1 MEEKKNENLENQN
14 NQVDD
19 GMQYAKK
26 KLKKKIPVLIAVILA
41 LLFGAVYGFITGN
54 CVIIDRIIGI
64 FYTSD
69 MDVKPVI
76 YLYPEEETELEV
88 KIPTVDFTTTYPL
101 YRNGWD
107 VVASPDG
114 TLVDKNNREY
124 NYLYWEGYTNYQV
137 DLSEGFVVSKD
148 KYIDFLED
156 KLAYV
161 GLSDKEACDFISYWL
176 PLMNEYD
183 YCLVSFQ
190 KDYSEKVKIE
200 YSVEPNNE
208 LVVFT
213 AIQGLDEP
221 IQVVEQ
227 DLSSYK
233 DFVREGFVSVE
244 WGGRF
249 IQ

>member
-41 LLFGAVYGFITGN
+41 LLFGVVYGFISES
-54 CVIIDRIIGI
+54 CFIQDLREP
-64 FYTSD
+64 SD
-69 MDVKPVI
+69 VDVKPVI
-76 YLYPEEETELEV
+76 YLYPEEKLELVVE
-88 KIPTVDFTTTYPL
+88 IPTVDFTTTYPF
-101 YRNGWD
+101 YKGGWN

-114 TLVDKNNREY
+114 TLIDKNNREY

-148 KYIDFLED
+148 KYIEFLED

-190 KDYSEKVKIE
+190 KDYGEKVKIE

>member
-19 GMQYAKK
+19 DMSVAKK
-26 KLKKKIPVLIAVILA
+26 KLKKKIPVLVAVVLA
-41 LLFGAVYGFITGN
+41 LLFGVVYGFISES
-54 CVIIDRIIGI
+54 CFIQDLREP
-64 FYTSD
+64 SD
-69 MDVKPVI
+69 VDVKPVI
-76 YLYPEEETELEV
+76 YLYPEEELELVV
-88 KIPTVDFTTTYPL
+88 KLPTVDFITTYPL
-101 YRNGWD
+101 YKGGWN

-114 TLVDKNNREY
+114 RLTDKNNREY
-124 NYLYWEGYTNYQV
+124 NYLYWEGYTNYKV

-156 KLAYV
+156 KLEYV

-213 AIQGLDEP
+213 AIQGLDES

-249 IQ
+249 IE